1 MTASDS
7 AASVLRPVKEKTL
20 LTNVADDSQ
29 SDSNDKLTTLI
40 QDLARAVGVAIDE
53 IDTINARTKLLSLN
67 ARIEAS
73 RAGAHGDAFG
83 VVAQEIQTLS
93 QKTGAVAEEMA
104 SITKSRVDQ
113 LMQIIQTSIR
123 GVRLSDLALT
133 CVDLIDRNLYERTC
147 DVRWWATDNSV
158 VDALSEPNKESLD
171 YASQRLGVILDA
183 YTVYYDLVIC
193 NREGVVVSNGRKAQF
208 DSIGCNVSKSDW
220 FSQAIRHSTGNEFG
234 FESAHASQLAAQK
247 QSLVYSCSV
256 REQGVATKPT
266 VGVLGA
272 VFNWDGLAKPVLD
285 DLPIADNEQS
295 KTLAYILDTEGNVL
309 ASRSGMEPLSGAL
322 PRWETI
328 RSGSKGFFIDQ
339 HRGRNYC
346 IGYARAPGFETYST
360 DWIAVVMQEM

>member
-1 MTASDS
+1 MNVSIPTA
-7 AASVLRPVKEKTL
+7 PTL
-20 LTNVADDSQ
+20 SPANEQTSESEFADDSQ
-29 SDSNDKLTTLI
+29 SDSNEKLTTLI

-73 RAGAHGDAFG
+73 RAGAHGAAFG

-104 SITKSRVDQ
+104 NITKSRVDQ
-113 LMQIIQTSIR
+113 LMRIIETSIR
-123 GVRLSDLALT
+123 GVRLSDLALN

-158 VDALSEPNKESLD
+158 VDALSEPTEQSLD

-193 NREGVVVSNGRKAQF
+193 DRDGMVAANGRKAKF
-208 DSIGCNVSKSDW
+208 DSIGCNVSQSDW
-220 FSQAIRHSTGNEFG
+220 FSQAIDHTTGNEFG
-234 FESAHASQLAAQK
+234 FESAHASDLAAQK

-256 REQGVATKPT
+256 REQGIATMPT

-272 VFNWDGLAKPVLD
+272 VFNWDGLAKPILD
-285 DLPIADNEQS
+285 DLPIADNEQAN
-295 KTLAYILDTEGNVL
+295 TIAYILDNDGNVL
-309 ASRSGMEPLSGAL
+309 ACRSGMEPLSAPL

-339 HRGRNYC
+339 HRGRTYC
-346 IGYARAPGFETYST
+346 IGYATAPGFETYST

>member
-1 MTASDS
+1 MSASIS
-7 AASVLRPVKEKTL
+7 TASVLCPSNEKTSQPDL
-20 LTNVADDSQ
+20 ADDSQ
-29 SDSNDKLTTLI
+29 SNSNEKLTTLI

-73 RAGAHGDAFG
+73 RAGAHGAAFG

-113 LMQIIQTSIR
+113 LMRIIETSIR
-123 GVRLSDLALT
+123 GVRLSDLALN

-158 VDALSEPNKESLD
+158 VDALSEPTKQSLE

-183 YTVYYDLVIC
+183 YTVYFDLVIC
-193 NREGVVVSNGRKAQF
+193 NRNGIVSANGRKSQF
-208 DSIGCNVSKSDW
+208 DSIGCNVSASDW
-220 FSQAIRHSTGNEFG
+220 YSQAISHSTGNEFG
-234 FESAHASQLAAQK
+234 FESAHASELVAQ
-247 QSLVYSCSV
+247 QHSLVYSCSV
-256 REQGVATKPT
+256 REQGMATMPT

-272 VFNWDGLAKPVLD
+272 IFNWDGLAKPVLD
-285 DLPIADNEQS
+285 DLPIAENEQS
-295 KTLAYILDTEGNVL
+295 KTIAYILDTDGNAL
-309 ASRSGMEPLSGAL
+309 ACRSGTDPLHGTL

-328 RSGSKGFFIDQ
+328 RSGGKGFFIDQ
-339 HRGRNYC
+339 YRGRTYC
-346 IGYARAPGFETYST
+346 IGYAKAPGFETYST